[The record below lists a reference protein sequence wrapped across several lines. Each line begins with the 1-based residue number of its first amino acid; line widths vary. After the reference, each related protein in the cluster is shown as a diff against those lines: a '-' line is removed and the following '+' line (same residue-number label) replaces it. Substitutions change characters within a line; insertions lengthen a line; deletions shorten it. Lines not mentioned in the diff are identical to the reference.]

1 MKETRPDP
9 LLKEILAGADLA
21 GFRRAS
27 LERGLT
33 TMRRHRRQRRVVRVC
48 AAASMLL
55 VLCAVVVF
63 NQSRGAAERRMAA
76 AAPSSV
82 ARGSSSSRIS
92 QVKTIGDDELFALF
106 PGRAMALVGKP
117 GEQQLVFLDM
127 PAKRRQQSRQ

>member
-1 MKETRPDP
+1 MVLKKPNRAMKETRPDP

-33 TMRRHRRQRRVVRVC
+33 TRRPPRRQRRVVRVC

-55 VLCAVVVF
+55 VVCAVVVF

-82 ARGSSSSRIS
+82 ARDRKSVVEGKRGDLGCRRIS
-92 QVKTIGDDELFALF
+92 K
-106 PGRAMALVGKP
+106 
-117 GEQQLVFLDM
+117 
-127 PAKRRQQSRQ
+127 